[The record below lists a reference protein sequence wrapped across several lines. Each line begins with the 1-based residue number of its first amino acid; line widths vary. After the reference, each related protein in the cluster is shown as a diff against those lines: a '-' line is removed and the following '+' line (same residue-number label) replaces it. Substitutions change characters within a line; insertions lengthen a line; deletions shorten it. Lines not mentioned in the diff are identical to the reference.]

1 MRRGHTENPAVRGGL
16 ALVRAGLEANA
27 ALIFVVP
34 VADAFRV
41 HAWKRE
47 ETGVLHN
54 TAVESV

>member
-34 VADAFRV
+34 VADAIRI
-41 HAWKRE
+41 HA
-47 ETGVLHN
+47 
-54 TAVESV
+54 